1 MLNLLINNPDKL
13 RPSRQYDSMY
23 DKQSINA
30 VTWILNQYISG
41 NNSSNCQAGDS
52 FPNPSIN
59 SECNA
64 IPRQKAKRQF
74 NKGRVRNIRSKHH
87 PNKKQIKISN
97 HRHKTNEN
105 EDTSCTCSSNLTTV
119 TVHREDSSSP
129 LILHRFP
136 SHNSSGS
143 SSFDENLSLSE
154 NIPLYTMYHNDM
166 QTASASDA
174 MSSIRGIPS
183 ASSSDDLSYD
193 YHCV

>member
-1 MLNLLINNPDKL
+1 MLNQLINNPDRR

-30 VTWILNQYISG
+30 VTLILNQHISA
-41 NNSSNCQAGDS
+41 NNSNCQAGDS
-52 FPNPSIN
+52 FPNASIN

-64 IPRQKAKRQF
+64 IPRQKAKKQF
-74 NKGRVRNIRSKHH
+74 NEGRVRNIRSKHH
-87 PNKKQIKISN
+87 PKKKQIKISDHI
-97 HRHKTNEN
+97 HRTNEN
-105 EDTSCTCSSNLTTV
+105 EDDCSSNLTTV

-166 QTASASDA
+166 QITGASDA
-174 MSSIRGIPS
+174 VSGIRGRPS
-183 ASSSDDLSYD
+183 ASSSDDISYD